1 MEAREKTWNGFVD
14 VVQTLTSQQTGGSML
29 VTVHAEQNR
38 LEFVHYLILRRREQ
52 CVVDMRRCFEQREK
66 MDQDER
72 LGWNGVTRTG
82 GHYVYW
88 YCNWVWKNLTSEEKE
103 AAKKFCEDTKDQI
116 PKPAVLMR
124 KAKEKKERLSD
135 VELQLYFLLDAI
147 DVPGQD
153 EEAVKLFNA
162 RLQDEKTQIQ
172 AYAIRWADRMA
183 RRLEGLATTRPDAT
197 SAEAGNV
204 LAE

>member
-1 MEAREKTWNGFVD
+1 
-14 VVQTLTSQQTGGSML
+14 
-29 VTVHAEQNR
+29 
-38 LEFVHYLILRRREQ
+38 
-52 CVVDMRRCFEQREK
+52 
-66 MDQDER
+66 
-72 LGWNGVTRTG
+72 
-82 GHYVYW
+82 
-88 YCNWVWKNLTSEEKE
+88 
-103 AAKKFCEDTKDQI
+103 
-116 PKPAVLMR
+116 MR

-204 LAE
+204 LAG

>member
-14 VVQTLTSQQTGGSML
+14 VVRTSTSQQTGGSIL
-29 VTVHAEQNR
+29 VTVYAEQNR

-52 CVVDMRRCFEQREK
+52 CVADMRRCFEQREK

-72 LGWNGVTRTG
+72 LCWNGVTRTG
-82 GHYVYW
+82 WHYVYW
-88 YCNWVWKNLTSEEKE
+88 YCDWVWKNLTSEEKE
-103 AAKKFCEDTKDQI
+103 AAKEFCEDTRDQI

-153 EEAVKLFNA
+153 EEAVKKFNA
-162 RLQDEKTQIQ
+162 RFQDEKTQIQ